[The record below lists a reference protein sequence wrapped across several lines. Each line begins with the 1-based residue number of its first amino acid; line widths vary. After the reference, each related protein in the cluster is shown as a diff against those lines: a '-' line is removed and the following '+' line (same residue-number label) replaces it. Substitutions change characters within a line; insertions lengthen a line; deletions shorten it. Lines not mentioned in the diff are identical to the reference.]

1 MEPRDD
7 EAYLA
12 WLEREG
18 LADVKEALS
27 DELNEFE
34 KLDQNQTQTHEN
46 EKTDTLI
53 GTLWTYFFSLM
64 DTDTFAGRLLR
75 LIIFSIVAIWLWGA
89 VVVVSDLLFSVD
101 F

>member
-53 GTLWTYFFSLM
+53 GTLWTYFFLLM

-89 VVVVSDLLFSVD
+89 VVVVSDLLFSVG